1 MSVHPKVIYRFNTV
15 PIILLL
21 VFFFFFYKL
30 TLKEK
35 WKGKGPRMS
44 RAFLQKENKTG
55 GLILLNFKRD
65 YKIVVMETTVV
76 A

>member
-15 PIILLL
+15 PIIFLLI
-21 VFFFFFYKL
+21 FFFFFYKV

-35 WKGKGPRMS
+35 WKDKGPRIS

-65 YKIVVMETTVV
+65 YKTVV
-76 A
+76 TETRVVA